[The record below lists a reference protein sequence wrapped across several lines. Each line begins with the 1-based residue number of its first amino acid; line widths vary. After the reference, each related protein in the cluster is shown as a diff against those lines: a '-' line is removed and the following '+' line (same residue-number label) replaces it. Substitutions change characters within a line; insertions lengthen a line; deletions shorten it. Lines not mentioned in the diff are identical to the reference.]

1 MIMCKPIDRWVTAA
15 GLALMLAFSGP
26 AQAILISN
34 SQGKSAADD
43 ELETEISRMTTEA
56 LSQVTLATVSIEIEA
71 NYGSAL
77 ESLIAAQDF
86 LLKVDELIA
95 AATDQASTDPL
106 GVNPVAFD
114 LPPLAITEGDVGQSG
129 AAVGLALNVAL
140 RTGGEAVSDR
150 DLFARL
156 RQRNA
161 QAIEALNLARAGA
174 EAQDAS
180 SVRIALLQLE
190 AYRYFTIAFSTVWE
204 QVPD

>member
-150 DLFARL
+150 DLFERL